1 MLITTLNYCY
11 FLSIS
16 TAGWYDIVTAGAFT
30 AYAQKYKHGGL
41 RRLLNQMKDSYTPDS
56 TLSKVTK
63 MERACALVNHVHDF
77 RESIY
82 KDCDTM
88 CRVAREGTSEELQAT
103 MTLIAEKVRE

>member
-1 MLITTLNYCY
+1 
-11 FLSIS
+11 
-16 TAGWYDIVTAGAFT
+16 
-30 AYAQKYKHGGL
+30 
-41 RRLLNQMKDSYTPDS
+41 
-56 TLSKVTK
+56 

-82 KDCDTM
+82 KDCDTI